1 MSESGAPIVEVA
13 RLHGP
18 LDVRVHR
25 EAAARPARGEVR
37 LRVTAVG
44 LCGSDIHWYE
54 EGAIGDA
61 RLERPLVLG
70 HEFVGVITDGAD
82 AGQRVVADP
91 AVPCLACEPCRAGL
105 SNLCQRAR
113 FAGHGATDGALRS
126 AMTWP
131 HRCLHPLP
139 DAIAD
144 AEATLL
150 EPLGV
155 ALHAVDLARPTLGG
169 SAGVFGCGPLGLLL
183 IQVLRAAGAATVVA
197 TDPLAHRRSAAATA
211 GATEINQPSG
221 KFGDGRVAEEPVD
234 VAFEVAGDD
243 GALADAIRAVRP
255 GGRVVLVG
263 IPSGDWTTF
272 AAGLARRKGISML
285 LCRRMQPADLPRA
298 IALAATGSIN
308 LTGLIGERFPIQEA
322 SQAFTALV
330 ARRGLKVVVMPD
342 VRPG

>member
-1 MSESGAPIVEVA
+1 MTISGTPVVEVA
-13 RLHGP
+13 RLHAP
-18 LDVRVHR
+18 QDVRVQR
-25 EAAARPARGEVR
+25 EPAVRPMSGEVR

-44 LCGSDIHWYE
+44 LCGSDVRWYE

-61 RLERPLVLG
+61 RLRRPLVLG
-70 HEFVGVITDGAD
+70 HEFAGIIEDGPD
-82 AGQRVVADP
+82 AGLRVVADP
-91 AVPCLACEPCRAGL
+91 AVACLACEQCTAGWP
-105 SNLCQRAR
+105 NLCQAGR

-131 HRCLHPLP
+131 RRSLHPLP

-169 SAGVFGCGPLGLLL
+169 RAGVFGCGPLGLLL
-183 IQVLRAAGAATVVA
+183 IQVLRASGASTVVA

-211 GATEINQPSG
+211 GATEVMEPTG
-221 KFGDGRVAEEPVD
+221 TAGDHSVSELPVD

-243 GALADAIRAVRP
+243 GALADAIRTVRP

-263 IPSGDWTTF
+263 IPSGDRTTF

-298 IALAATGSIN
+298 TALAATGSID
-308 LTGLIGERFPIQEA
+308 LTRLITERFPIHDA
-322 SQAFTALV
+322 SQAFAALV
-330 ARRGLKVVVMPD
+330 ARRGLKVVVMPGAGR
-342 VRPG
+342 V